1 MEKIRLDKW
10 MWLTR
15 IYKTRSQA
23 TEACNKNKIDVNRLV
38 SKASKLLN
46 KDDILLV
53 RKNYIEYQYK
63 VIDSPKFRVSAKNI
77 SDYFEAHLT
86 HVQLFFSIFQH
97 MSTPLY
103 RKSPWC
109 GLPFPCRGSFRHQ
122 KRLQSGVAH
131 RATGSHQEPV
141 A

>member
-63 VIDSPKFRVSAKNI
+63 VTDSPKSRIPAKNTPN
-77 SDYFEAHLT
+77 YFEDITLET
-86 HVQLFFSIFQH
+86 EKEKLIDRKKDFNLKF
-97 MSTPLY
+97 Y
-103 RKSPWC
+103 RDKGMGRPTKKERRIIDKF
-109 GLPFPCRGSFRHQ
+109 L
-122 KRLQSGVAH
+122 KKYD
-131 RATGSHQEPV
+131 
-141 A
+141 